1 MTGGI
6 YILSLPAGSSGT
18 LSHFISGI
26 ETKNLMLWLLTMHCV
41 GTHFKLQILILSFY
55 FEIFFSKQV
64 VIPLVVSL
72 VQLVDSRIHF
82 VVGKIKKTEKMD

>member
-1 MTGGI
+1 MNVRVKF
-6 YILSLPAGSSGT
+6 PPVSSKGR
-18 LSHFISGI
+18 G
-26 ETKNLMLWLLTMHCV
+26 K
-41 GTHFKLQILILSFY
+41 SFY